1 MIKQLRRYQLSYRQN
16 SWDYQS
22 EIYGSC
28 IHSYPNK
35 NHSWYR
41 ASNDKKKFWTK
52 SILIVASS

>member
-41 ASNDKKKFWTK
+41 ASNEKNFGQNPF
-52 SILIVASS
+52 